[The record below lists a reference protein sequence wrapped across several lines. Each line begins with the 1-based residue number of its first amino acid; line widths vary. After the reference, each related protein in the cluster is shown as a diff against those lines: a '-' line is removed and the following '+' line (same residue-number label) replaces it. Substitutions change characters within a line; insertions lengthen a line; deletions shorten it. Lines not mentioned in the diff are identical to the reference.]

1 MINKFL
7 NAVQKQKADREAI
20 NEYRD
25 LLRSAASIG
34 GQLFGPVPAG
44 HRREFFC
51 LDKNTWIWHEE
62 WIDSLGNRQV
72 QTMRYDV
79 RPDTILKTLDGS
91 SYQALNANETSN
103 LITAARNYRAAI
115 RAQLSTQIAQ

>member
-7 NAVQKQKADREAI
+7 SVVQKQRADRQQV

-25 LLRSAASIG
+25 LLRSAAAIG
-34 GQLFGPVPAG
+34 GKLFGPIPTG

-62 WIDSLGNRQV
+62 WIDALGNRQV

-91 SYQALNANETSN
+91 SYQTLSTAETQN
-103 LITAARNYRAAI
+103 LVTAARNYRTAI
-115 RAQLSTQIAQ
+115 RNQLSVQVG

>member
-1 MINKFL
+1 MINKFI
-7 NAVQKQKADREAI
+7 AIVQKQKADREAV

-25 LLRSAASIG
+25 LLRSAATIG
-34 GQLFGPVPAG
+34 GRLFGSIPAG

-91 SYQALNANETSN
+91 SYQALNATETDN
-103 LITAARNYRAAI
+103 LITAARNYRTAI
-115 RAQLSTQIAQ
+115 RAQLSVQVA